1 MIFEVVND
9 RGLGLKPYEILKG
22 KFIGNLPAKEKEEAN
37 QIWVGLQDLYYRTE
51 LKNTTEATI
60 DLDDFFRIYF
70 RAKFAKGAD
79 DYKAFESAYHYEIYR
94 RPELRA
100 HFGEFKDHLVIFN
113 RIKNEV
119 QYFSKLY
126 QELRTDYSDKRPH
139 LFYNLS
145 LIHIYRKGSCTYG
158 KDEDH
163 S

>member
-1 MIFEVVND
+1 MCIRD
-9 RGLGLKPYEILKG
+9 SLKG

-139 LFYNLS
+139 LFYNKLLEQNQQYLLIMSAVQLNDPELS
-145 LIHIYRKGSCTYG
+145 LIHI
-158 KDEDH
+158 
-163 S
+163 